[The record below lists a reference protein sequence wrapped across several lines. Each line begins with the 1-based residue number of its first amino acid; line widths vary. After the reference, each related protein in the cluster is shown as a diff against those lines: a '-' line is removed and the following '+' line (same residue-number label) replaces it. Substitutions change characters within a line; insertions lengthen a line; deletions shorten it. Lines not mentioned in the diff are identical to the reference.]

1 MFFLLFKS
9 SRRGAYAFWAL
20 ANQRFLRL
28 PVPDLR
34 EKKEDSHAAAGR
46 VKLWW
51 SIFSGLHSGA
61 DGGAAIRNVR
71 AHHRYCGPMT
81 RCVPCAGPFIRYA
94 TLRAITAGTDS
105 AVVQVLCCGIANE
118 SALSLPH
125 SSGQAVLMSVVQPS
139 IPTQVPPW
147 LLQHQSL
154 RLLFGLVGF

>member
-1 MFFLLFKS
+1 MRSECPPHQRPYRGCRCRTTCAKEKIHTLLARSK
-9 SRRGAYAFWAL
+9 A
-20 ANQRFLRL
+20 
-28 PVPDLR
+28 
-34 EKKEDSHAAAGR
+34 
-46 VKLWW
+46 W
-51 SIFSGLHSGA
+51 SIVRHRPHSGA

-105 AVVQVLCCGIANE
+105 AVVQVLCRGIVDE

-139 IPTQVPPW
+139 TPPGSPW
-147 LLQHQSL
+147 LLPYQPK
-154 RLLFGLVGF
+154 